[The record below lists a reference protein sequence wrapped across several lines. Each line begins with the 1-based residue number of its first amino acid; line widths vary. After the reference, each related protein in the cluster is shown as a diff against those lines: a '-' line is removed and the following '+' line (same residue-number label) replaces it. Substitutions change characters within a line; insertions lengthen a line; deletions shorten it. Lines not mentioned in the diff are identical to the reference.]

1 MYINYYLNNM
11 LMSTSVRRYE
21 TLLHTLVYYAVANIH
36 VVYTHQLL
44 QIESNIYTSELHL
57 ERATCSLLSL
67 MYRMVHHLCSLP
79 VKRDTVI

>member
-1 MYINYYLNNM
+1 MYRMARLLSTLPVGKDMEKLLNYYLNNM

-44 QIESNIYTSELHL
+44 QIESNIYTSELH
-57 ERATCSLLSL
+57 
-67 MYRMVHHLCSLP
+67 M
-79 VKRDTVI
+79 

>member
-1 MYINYYLNNM
+1 MEQLLNYYLNNM

-44 QIESNIYTSELHL
+44 QIESNIYTSELHMQPFIL
-57 ERATCSLLSL
+57 IEWCITS
-67 MYRMVHHLCSLP
+67 VHCQSRGTL
-79 VKRDTVI
+79 